1 MFGFQEKLEAQLANR
16 FSPYE
21 TQEEW
26 QEFQEK
32 SDQEI
37 EHILNEVAL
46 VTSIAVLEESPY
58 DLKAVRKK
66 VNQFEQNLI
75 HSWSLPLDR
84 LEMIIWVALEAGMQF
99 NREFRKAATESNDHV
114 FEALTRLHAKAC
126 QTAFAILTLL
136 KSGFADD
143 AFARWR
149 SLHEYSATAAF
160 IVKNGQDLAEKYL
173 LHRPIQQYK
182 IMRAQIRVHG
192 RNSEEEVSQED
203 MDILKSQYDELIDR
217 FGKTFKGDYG
227 WAAKLLN
234 NKRPT
239 FYDIEKEVELDH
251 FRPYYRMA
259 SDNVHANSQGLYFR
273 LGIIQDDRKT
283 LLGGPSIVGLEG
295 PGHDTAIS
303 LMQITVTL
311 LLTRQSIPT
320 NITATILTNLAKDVG
335 HAFAQTHRKLET
347 DPTFESK
354 GNQAE
359 T

>member
-1 MFGFQEKLEAQLANR
+1 MFGFQEKLESQLANL
-16 FSPYE
+16 FLPFE

-37 EHILNEVAL
+37 ESILNEVAL
-46 VTSIAVLEESPY
+46 VASITVLEESPD

-66 VNQFEQNLI
+66 INQFEQNLI

-99 NREFRKAATESNDHV
+99 NREFREAATESNDHV

-149 SLHEYSATAAF
+149 SLHEYSATASF
-160 IVKNGQDLAEKYL
+160 IVKNGQELAEKYL
-173 LHRPIQQYK
+173 LHRPVQQYK
-182 IMRAQIRVHG
+182 IMRAQIGVQG

-203 MDILKSQYDELIDR
+203 MNVLESQYDGLIER
-217 FGKTFKGDYG
+217 FGKSFDGDYG

-234 NKRPT
+234 KRRPT
-239 FYDIEKEVELDH
+239 FYDIEKEVKLDH

-259 SDNVHANSQGLYFR
+259 SDNVHANSHGLYFR

-283 LLGGPSIVGLEG
+283 LLGGPSNVGLEG

-311 LLTRQSIPT
+311 LLTRPSIPT
-320 NITATILTNLAKDVG
+320 NITATILTNLAKEVG
-335 HAFAQTHRKLET
+335 HAFAQSHSKLEP
-347 DPTFESK
+347 DPASDTKS
-354 GNQAE
+354 N
-359 T
+359 